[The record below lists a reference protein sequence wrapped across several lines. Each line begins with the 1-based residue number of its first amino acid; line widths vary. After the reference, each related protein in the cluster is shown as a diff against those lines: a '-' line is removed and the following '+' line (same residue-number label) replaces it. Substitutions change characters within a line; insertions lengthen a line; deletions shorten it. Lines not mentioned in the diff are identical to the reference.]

1 MSVLRKKMTAQPPA
15 SDLNE
20 ADIFLVWKEMTKGC
34 LGILEEMTGG
44 INWSEESFSAEPLM
58 RSEFTEILP
67 KSGLYAGFGPA
78 EKEISCLCL
87 ASAPLA
93 ALLNKSGIDGKVS
106 NFSGVEDYEPS
117 ELDLFMMEPFITF
130 VKDKLIDMLGHQ
142 GSKAE
147 VQNSQL
153 DIASLGEFQ
162 KEEIELSAVS
172 FSEEHKAWTKIS
184 LGLKARLEESDETQ
198 NVSFQIILPLIYLEE
213 TLKSLETGQKST
225 EDFVLPENA
234 KYLGRHIDTSVTSVR
249 AVLDS
254 LRMSVADCTR
264 LEIGQ
269 VLPLP
274 GVSLENISLE
284 VEMRDQRLAVANG
297 LLGIH
302 KTRRAVKLSEDIL
315 EEFRGDV
322 IC

>member
-15 SDLNE
+15 SDFNK
-20 ADIFLVWKEMTKGC
+20 ADIALVWKEMTKGC
-34 LGILEEMTGG
+34 LGILEDMTGG
-44 INWSEESFSAEPLM
+44 LSWTEESFSVEPLM
-58 RSEFTEILP
+58 RSEFTDNLA
-67 KSGLYAGFGPA
+67 KSGLYAGFGPE
-78 EKEISCLCL
+78 EKEICCLCL
-87 ASAPLA
+87 ASTPLA
-93 ALLNKSGIDGKVS
+93 ALLNKSGIDGKIS
-106 NFSGVEDYEPS
+106 NFSGVDDYEAS
-117 ELDLFMMEPFITF
+117 ELDLFMMEPFIGF
-130 VKDKLIDMLGHQ
+130 VKNKLIDMMSHQ
-142 GSKAE
+142 GSEAE
-147 VQNSQL
+147 VQNPQL
-153 DIASLGEFQ
+153 DVTSLGEFQ
-162 KEEIELSAVS
+162 KEEIELSAFS
-172 FSEEHKAWTKIS
+172 FSEEHKAWTRIS
-184 LGLKARLEESDETQ
+184 LEFKARLEENDETQ
-198 NVSFQIILPLIYLEE
+198 IVSFQVILPLTYLKT
-213 TLKSLETGQKST
+213 TLKSLESSQKST

-249 AVLDS
+249 AVLDN

-302 KTRRAVKLSEDIL
+302 KTRRAVKLSEDISQ
-315 EEFRGDV
+315 EFRGDV

>member
-1 MSVLRKKMTAQPPA
+1 MSVLRKKMAAQSVA

-20 ADIFLVWKEMTKGC
+20 ADVEAVWTEMTKGC
-34 LGILEEMTGG
+34 LEILEELTQGLDWATDHFSSDPLPR
-44 INWSEESFSAEPLM
+44 NEFSES
-58 RSEFTEILP
+58 LP
-67 KSGLYAGFGPA
+67 KTGLYAGFGPA

-93 ALLNKSGIDGKVS
+93 AILNRCGIDGLIS
-106 NFSGVEDYEPS
+106 DFSGVDDYEVT
-117 ELDLFMMEPFITF
+117 ELDLFMMEPFVGF
-130 VKDKLIDMLGHQ
+130 VKKKLAAMMTQTGAASD
-142 GSKAE
+142 ADP
-147 VQNSQL
+147 SQL
-153 DIASLGEFQ
+153 DSEALGKFQ
-162 KEEIELSAVS
+162 KEEIDLSAFS
-172 FSEEHKAWTKIS
+172 FPDDHKAWSKIS
-184 LGLKARLEESDETQ
+184 MGFKARLPENDETKS
-198 NVSFQIILPLIYLEE
+198 VTFQLILPLPYLKR
-213 TLKSLETGQKST
+213 TLSQSETGQKPMD
-225 EDFVLPENA
+225 DFVLPENA

-254 LRMSVADCTR
+254 LQMSVADCTR

-284 VEMRDQRLAVANG
+284 VEMRDQRLAVATG

-302 KTRRAVKLSEDIL
+302 KTRRAVKLSEDIS